1 MDQMKQLYPCRYRKL
16 NIHSYFRH
24 QTLEVRQ
31 HSGTTDPTKI
41 TNWVR
46 LMARMF
52 DAAEAATTVRN
63 RPVDTGLGM
72 SRTKW
77 FFQTIEAKGLTKFY
91 TARAKK
97 LAA

>member
-1 MDQMKQLYPCRYRKL
+1 
-16 NIHSYFRH
+16 
-24 QTLEVRQ
+24 
-31 HSGTTDPTKI
+31 
-41 TNWVR
+41 
-46 LMARMF
+46 MARMF

-63 RPVDTGLGM
+63 RPADTGLGI